1 MEELP
6 GAGRAGELLK
16 TRALRDFGPW
26 QQSDKE
32 IPAVS
37 GRRLAL
43 PPDQVPVPLLLKY
56 ALELIGLEA
65 YGPAEKVAWWIE
77 FAYKGDLCQL
87 SHEKFGVRLALWSH
101 APEEVANRTLNQ
113 IAGKLRSATRT
124 VEHLIADAAPEIL
137 GHGAATVVNQHHS
150 LQRAYQYFRD
160 RALSPD
166 VIESEQTTWDL
177 EGGGTGTSFIDGPGR
192 MRMNAFHDL
201 VAALTA
207 YLSLLEHDL
216 VLALAFTDFDPE
228 EDNLTK
234 IIGDRWS
241 EKFARVLGN
250 QGEAAQLRQRLAE
263 VVERWRNPYSHGGND
278 KRHGASIYL
287 HAAGI
292 GAVPVGLTKIRDS
305 PLFTFVPADET
316 DVDSVFALLDEID
329 TWIDAKLTD
338 ALQWIRE
345 GLAVPFSEA
354 FREEAAAARTAG
366 VFAEFVR
373 YHSYR
378 QDMID
383 NMDF

>member
-1 MEELP
+1 MDELP
-6 GAGRAGELLK
+6 GAERAGELLR

-26 QQSDKE
+26 QETSQETPPVD
-32 IPAVS
+32 
-37 GRRLAL
+37 GLRLAL

-56 ALELIGLEA
+56 ALELIGLA
-65 YGPAEKVAWWIE
+65 AQGPAEKVAWWIE
-77 FAYKGDLCQL
+77 FAYKGELCQL
-87 SHEKFGVRLALWSH
+87 SHEKFGVRLGLWSQ
-101 APEEVANRTLNQ
+101 APRDVASQTLNQ
-113 IAGKLRSATRT
+113 IAGKLRSAART
-124 VEHLIADAAPEIL
+124 VEGLIADAAPETL
-137 GHGAATVVNQHHS
+137 GRGAATVVNQHHS
-150 LQRAYQYFRD
+150 LERAYQYFRG

-177 EGGGTGTSFIDGPGR
+177 EDGSTGSSFINGPDR

-216 VLALAFTDFDPE
+216 VLALAFTDFDPDK
-228 EDNLTK
+228 DNLTE
-234 IIGDRWS
+234 IIGDRWG

-250 QGEAAQLRQRLAE
+250 QGEAAQLRQRLADM
-263 VVERWRNPYSHGGND
+263 VERWRNPYSHGGHD

-292 GAVPVGLTKIRDS
+292 GAVPIGLTKIRES
-305 PLFTFVPADET
+305 PLFTFMPADET
-316 DVDSVFALLDEID
+316 DVAGVFALLDEID
-329 TWIDAKLTD
+329 AWIDTELAD
-338 ALQWIRE
+338 ALLWIRE

-354 FREEAAAARTAG
+354 FRQDAADARTAG
-366 VFAEFVR
+366 EFAEFVR

-378 QDMID
+378 QDVID